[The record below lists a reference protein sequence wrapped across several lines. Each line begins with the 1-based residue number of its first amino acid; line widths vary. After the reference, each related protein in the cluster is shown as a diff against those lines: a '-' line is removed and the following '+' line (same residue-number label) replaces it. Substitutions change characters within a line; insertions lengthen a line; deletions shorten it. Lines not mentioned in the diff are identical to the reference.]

1 MDDEC
6 WEAGHRGDYKAN
18 HVFNDAVGCGLVSAG
33 TEEKLLKEG
42 IEDAYFSSLKIMTMI
57 V

>member
-6 WEAGHRGDYKAN
+6 WEAGHRGDYEAN

-33 TEEKLLKEG
+33 TEEESAKRAFKMRTSARLR
-42 IEDAYFSSLKIMTMI
+42 S
-57 V
+57 